1 MLSRNKDIRQKGNCS
16 LGVGGAWERVE
27 EARAVREW
35 ESQFRCNDVGEG
47 GMDFMLITCRATN
60 HREGRSEA
68 EQRQSRGGERR
79 REAEREAD
87 ARRER
92 ERGEPHNTTRA
103 RSLKGWGP
111 GGGKRPCRTS
121 QGPYSQ

>member
-92 ERGEPHNTTRA
+92 ERGGGATPPARA
-103 RSLKGWGP
+103 R
-111 GGGKRPCRTS
+111 
-121 QGPYSQ
+121 

>member
-1 MLSRNKDIRQKGNCS
+1 MSHVKH
-16 LGVGGAWERVE
+16 
-27 EARAVREW
+27 
-35 ESQFRCNDVGEG
+35 DVGEG

-68 EQRQSRGGERR
+68 EQRQRGGERR

-92 ERGEPHNTTRA
+92 ERGGQHHPRA
-103 RSLKGWGP
+103 LANRLGRRGGRDPAGPLRGHTVSNKHPLPGQQVSLHSNAVD
-111 GGGKRPCRTS
+111 R
-121 QGPYSQ
+121 